1 MENSINENGFCHGII
16 FDGKGGAKDISFEE
30 LDSYDSSMG
39 VLWVHFDYTK
49 EQSIDWITNKSGID
63 PIAAEALLSQI
74 TRPRTTILNDSVL
87 LALRGINLNPNSDP
101 EDMISIRLYLS
112 KNIIISTKKRDLFS
126 VNDILEYFEQGK
138 GPKNSSEFLI
148 ELTDRL
154 TDRMEDYI
162 LDLEDRASS
171 LEEQSIESSNAAL
184 RTSISQIKRESI
196 SLKRYLSPQKEA
208 IFKLYEQKITWINEY
223 EKIQLREINH
233 RLIKYIEDLDSIK
246 DKISLV
252 QEEISNNLSEQL
264 NQRMYVLSIISA
276 IFLPLGFLTGLL
288 GVNVGGI
295 PGAENSF
302 SFSIFTISLIFIV
315 VVQLYIFR
323 KKKWL

>member
-1 MENSINENGFCHGII
+1 MSINENGFCHGII
-16 FDGKGGAKDISFEE
+16 FDGQGGAKEITFEE

-39 VLWVHFDYTK
+39 ILWVHFDYTK
-49 EQSIDWITNKSGID
+49 EQSIDWITNKSNID
-63 PIAAEALLSQI
+63 PIAVDALLSQI

-101 EDMISIRLYLS
+101 EDMISIRLYIN

-126 VNDILEYFEQGK
+126 VNDILQYFKEGT
-138 GPKNSSEFLI
+138 GPKDSSEFLI

-154 TDRMEDYI
+154 TERMEDYI
-162 LDLEDRASS
+162 LDLEDRASN
-171 LEEQSIESSNAAL
+171 LEEQSIESSNAGL

-208 IFKLYEQKITWINEY
+208 IYKLYEQKITWFGEY
-223 EKIQLREINH
+223 EKIQVREINH

-302 SFSIFTISLIFIV
+302 SFSIFTISLVFIV
-315 VVQLYIFR
+315 AIQLYIFR